1 MTHLV
6 ADTLSCISI
15 PDAKMLGLAY
25 LPQIIIFGDES
36 YRDDTEMDSET
47 FIKRLKAS
55 SVLPKTSA
63 PYPSLYHPFF
73 EKMAPSA
80 EPILVICP
88 SKLISGTVRS
98 AETAAADFPHL
109 DIRII
114 DTGTIGSA
122 LGSIVRKAVEWQ
134 KAGLPADDI
143 EARIKEL
150 SLRSRT
156 YFLVDTLEY
165 LHKGGRIGAAQALV
179 GSMLQ
184 MKPILYIHNSM
195 VDAYTT
201 ERTRK
206 KALAKFL
213 EVILAECPKS
223 EDACATIEHGGVLEQ
238 AQELAAVLKSEL
250 DVKEIPLTF
259 LPPAIMVHGGPG
271 VLGVSF
277 FAGK

>member
-6 ADTLSCISI
+6 ADTLSCISV
-15 PDAKMLGLAY
+15 PDAKSLGLAY

-47 FIKRLKAS
+47 FISRLKAS

-98 AETAAADFPHL
+98 AETAAADFPNL

-134 KAGLPADDI
+134 KAGWTADEI
-143 EARIKEL
+143 EAGIKEL

-184 MKPILYIHNSM
+184 MKPILYIHNGM
-195 VDAYTT
+195 VVEIFGGDSGGMPQIRGCLRDH
-201 ERTRK
+201 RTWWR
-206 KALAKFL
+206 FG
-213 EVILAECPKS
+213 
-223 EDACATIEHGGVLEQ
+223 TG
-238 AQELAAVLKSEL
+238 
-250 DVKEIPLTF
+250 
-259 LPPAIMVHGGPG
+259 
-271 VLGVSF
+271 
-277 FAGK
+277 AGTGCGTKNRTQC